1 MVANA
6 FQYSSIQSLYYK
18 QFRDNFDTVVKR
30 IPASGTVSPFTETR
44 ERQSTD
50 SVEAYNT
57 FVAYIKGNFASII
70 VEENKEKV
78 TKRAKSAREKL
89 VRLLTRIGYRIDL
102 EGLDQFD
109 LIDLNRLSIIND
121 PVEAGTSTN

>member
-1 MVANA
+1 MPFNTV
-6 FQYSSIQSLYYK
+6 LYK

-30 IPASGTVSPFTETR
+30 IPASGTVSPFAETR

-57 FVAYIKGNFASII
+57 FVAYIKENFASII

-89 VRLLTRIGYRIDL
+89 VRL
-102 EGLDQFD
+102 
-109 LIDLNRLSIIND
+109 
-121 PVEAGTSTN
+121 